1 MHTLDKK
8 IKNRKRILYTLLE
21 VVVIL
26 VMTMVGNMWDWVNM
40 EFKPEL
46 IATPAFWEDTITK
59 AILYSGALILAILLK
74 LSKLELND
82 SRYDELLEKY
92 RMEKL
97 PSKENNPEAFDL
109 YLEKELNPRIKKEY
123 LKTKLERKL
132 YRIQKFER
140 DSWCMDYF
148 KAKESGELENYN
160 FSSKLS
166 KRYFIRRT
174 RIEAMIDK
182 DFIEKNWMNM
192 SVKCPRISSAQFG
205 YYLEIG
211 RNKDERYKLNN
222 NVAKDVTKQG
232 ALKIASVFFISMC
245 FTIMALS
252 PQTNQLLEQAK
263 GWIVLL
269 IQYIIR
275 VIMICL
281 SFASG
286 IWTAKTTF
294 NDNYL
299 LPLTNRINIL
309 DQFKSWLDINPIKVK
324 GVEAVKKEVEQ
335 ELKLKLEKEYS
346 EKLNTAKKEIQD
358 QAIKLVE
365 DFQKSQDVKGVA

>member
-82 SRYDELLEKY
+82 DRYDKLLEDY
-92 RMEKL
+92 RGKL
-97 PSKENNPEAFDL
+97 DIKGNNPEAFDL

-252 PQTNQLLEQAK
+252 PQTNQLLEQAN